1 MIDNSRADVLVHAC
15 LALEAGSV
23 DAAKKIIERDF
34 PFSRYVKD
42 EKTFTPV
49 EQMKIFMRDG
59 FVDRFTGKRVFLPP
73 VLAVLSNELPETFP
87 CNPNWDRAKTHQA
100 HEMFSAAVKKIIPSG
115 LSKDTANLVTVSA
128 LNKLSRGNATIED
141 LGQPLLTLDEIASSR
156 WDGMTGWFVNYVHE
170 HKNLLADNKIA
181 AWHKALQNF

>member
-1 MIDNSRADVLVHAC
+1 MIDNSKADVLIHAC

-42 EKTFTPV
+42 ERTFTPV
-49 EQMKIFMRDG
+49 EQIKIFMRDG

-73 VLAVLSNELPETFP
+73 VLAVLSKEMPETFP
-87 CNPNWDRAKTHQA
+87 WSSSGDRAKTHQA
-100 HEMFSAAVKKIIPSG
+100 HEMLSAAVKKVIPSG
-115 LSKDTANLVTVSA
+115 SSKDTANLVTVSA
-128 LNKLSRGNATIED
+128 LNKLSRGNATLAD
-141 LGQPLLTLDEIASSR
+141 LGQPLLTLDDIASAR

-170 HKNLLADNKIA
+170 HKALLNDNNIA
-181 AWHKALQNF
+181 RWYKAIQNF